1 VDVVLPVGG
10 EVVVD
15 DEADLLDVN
24 AAGEQVCRDQNAAGA
39 GPELPHDHVT
49 LLNTHETNPSQS
61 QREEKSSDA
70 DPDPNQD
77 PPDSQVFGPLGSG
90 SGFICQWYGSGSYHQ
105 AKKVR
110 KTLIPTAL

>member
-24 AAGEQVCRDQNAAGA
+24 AAGEQVCRDQDTAGA

-49 LLNTHETNPSQS
+49 LLYT
-61 QREEKSSDA
+61 RDK
-70 DPDPNQD
+70 PNSVTAGRKVQCC
-77 PPDSQVFGPLGSG
+77 GSG
-90 SGFICQWYGSGSYHQ
+90 SESGSTCFWASWIRIH
-105 AKKVR
+105 
-110 KTLIPTAL
+110 